1 MEVRQAMRRLMGRG
15 RSPSRA
21 PETKVVLADY
31 YAALQSAGLYQG
43 YRSRPWPV
51 ERAVCEAYE
60 RVVWVFKAVESIS
73 GHASSLPFRLK
84 QGEEVL
90 DDHPLYQ
97 VMNRRANPM
106 ETARQFR
113 KRLSAQLLLSKRGA
127 FVEVTRARNGDIV
140 RLDLLPPGRTM
151 PVPGTGQELISHYE
165 VLKADGSRTRIDVE
179 NVKWFRDPHPLDPY
193 SGVTPLEAAGMSV
206 ELDFFTRLYNVAFL
220 KNDARPG
227 GVLAVNGEMDEKS
240 MDRIEDRFG
249 KGAVEAGKLTV
260 IAGEVSYVDLAAQP
274 RDMAHETTA
283 AIAKKEI
290 LTAFGVPESVI
301 GDASDR
307 TFDNADQEEYNY
319 WSITMPP
326 HLSLITTGMD
336 EDSSDDLE
344 GFFDTEDIAVLQRPK
359 RLRREEART
368 EFEAGLISI
377 DEYREVA
384 GYEAIDNEHS
394 RSLWLLQGKQEIPT
408 SEADAKTFGLA
419 AQEEAQQQIEIA
431 QAQKQPPPGQEPAAV
446 AEKPPS
452 GGDGAAGSKPA
463 AGEPS
468 GPRKKHLM
476 ALPPAPA
483 AARPVIR
490 LVRPAAETK
499 DAPAGAES
507 TPAPAMFD
515 KLETALSAALTALMV
530 RLAARTVTRLTS
542 PKARKGT
549 RHWTAAYKVDLRV
562 GSKAIDADQAV
573 DAQRWQEETEQ
584 AAHPIVEAAAIAAA
598 AALLADFGSPDTPDA
613 VAPVVAAIV
622 AILGK
627 AAADQAGKLAAL
639 MRQRDDAGDSI
650 EQIEQAVHDYGATL
664 ASWADQISVQA
675 ATATINGARSAAAQ
689 AWTDAEPGREVKG
702 MWNTRR
708 DGKVR
713 PSHVKAQGQ
722 QQPVGEPFDVGGSLL
737 MFPGDPDGPPH
748 EVWNCRC
755 WLSHRSTVTGL
766 FVPTPAGAR
775 IRMTRAEREM
785 LAGVAS

>member
-1 MEVRQAMRRLMGRG
+1 MRRLMGRG
-15 RSPSRA
+15 RSPSPA

-84 QGEEVL
+84 QGEDVL
-90 DDHPLYQ
+90 DDHPLYR

-151 PVPGTGQELISHYE
+151 PVPGTGQDLISHYE
-165 VLKADGSRTRIDVE
+165 VLRADGSRTRIETE

-193 SGVTPLEAAGMSV
+193 SGVSPLEAAGMSV

-227 GVLAVNGEMDEKS
+227 GVLAVNGEMDETS

-283 AIAKKEI
+283 TIAKKEI

-301 GDASDR
+301 GDASGR
-307 TFDNADQEEYNY
+307 TWDNAEQEEYNY

-326 HLSLITTGMD
+326 HLSLIITGLD

-344 GFFDTEDIAVLQRPK
+344 GFFDTEEIDVLQRAK

-377 DEYREVA
+377 DEYREAA
-384 GYEAIDNEHS
+384 GYDAVDNEHT
-394 RSLWLLQGKQEIPT
+394 RSLWLPQAKQEIPT
-408 SEADAKTFGLA
+408 SEEDAKTFGLA

-431 QAQKQPPPGQEPAAV
+431 QAQKQPPPGQEPAAG
-446 AEKPPS
+446 AETTPS
-452 GGDGAAGSKPA
+452 GGDGAARPKPA

-476 ALPPAPA
+476 ILPPVPA
-483 AARPVIR
+483 TPEPTARPVIR
-490 LVRPAAETK
+490 LIRPAAETK
-499 DAPAGAES
+499 AAERNADS
-507 TPAPAMFD
+507 TPTPAMFD
-515 KLETALSAALTALMV
+515 KLEASLSAALTALMI
-530 RLAARTVTRLTS
+530 RLTARTTARLSS
-542 PKARKGT
+542 PKTRKGT
-549 RHWTAAYKVDLRV
+549 RHWTAAYDVDLRV
-562 GSKAIDADQAV
+562 GTKEINAEQAV
-573 DAQRWQEETEQ
+573 DPQRWQDETAQ
-584 AAHPIVEAAAIAAA
+584 TAHPIVGAAAIAAA
-598 AALLADFGSPDTPDA
+598 AALLADFGTPDA
-613 VAPVVAAIV
+613 PPVADTVAPVVAVIV
-622 AILGK
+622 AKLSA
-627 AAADQAGKLAAL
+627 AAADQAGKVAAL
-639 MRQRDDAGDSI
+639 MRQRDADGDSI
-650 EQIEQAVHDYGATL
+650 EQIGQAVHDYSAALATW
-664 ASWADQISVQA
+664 SDQIAVQA
-675 ATATINGARSAAAQ
+675 ATATINGARAVTAQ
-689 AWTDAEPGREVKG
+689 AWADLEPGRAVKA

-708 DGKVR
+708 DTHVR
-713 PSHVKAQGQ
+713 PTHVKAQGQ
-722 QQPVGEPFDVGGSLL
+722 QRPLGEMFAVGKAWLRH
-737 MFPGDPDGPPH
+737 PGDPDGPPN
-748 EVWNCRC
+748 EVYGCRC
-755 WLSHRSTVTGL
+755 WLNHRSTVTGQ
-766 FVPTPAGAR
+766 FVATPAGAR
-775 IRMTRAEREM
+775 IRTTRAEREV
-785 LAGVAS
+785 LAG